1 MKLDEIIQR
10 KCVEK
15 EKKKSKDKTLTLTL
29 TFTYFASKGEP
40 AYNRGQT

>member
-15 EKKKSKDKTLTLTL
+15 GKKKSKDKTLTLTL
-29 TFTYFASKGEP
+29 TFTYFAGKGEP
-40 AYNRGQT
+40 MYNRGQT